1 MNVQRVRVGD
11 LVTLTRRPVDVDAS
25 HDYTF
30 LGVSAAGGGCFKKP
44 PVPGSQISSRAF
56 RVEAGDF
63 LYSRLFAWKGSFEI
77 AGPEEQGCLV
87 SGEFPAFIVDTERM
101 DSRWLRY
108 WLLSDAGLRA
118 VGDRSSGST
127 PGSRNR
133 LREDRFLDIRVPLPS
148 LDEQRA
154 AVDGLDRLYAATG
167 RLAARS
173 GDAAELV
180 KALSVSTCARP
191 DLSNEEK
198 SAAGWRHIDLDSLM
212 VPVVD
217 RVSVSP
223 EESYP
228 NLGIYSFGRGVF
240 EKPKIDGGSTS
251 AQSLNRVRA
260 GQVIYSR
267 LFAFEGAYSHVPPA
281 FDGYF
286 VSNEFPT
293 FDPASEQLDARWLAS
308 CLRSPDRW
316 AELAG
321 SSKGLGVRR
330 QRISVE
336 AVLAYR
342 VWVPPIDHQRVM
354 VQIMQVLETSQDWR
368 DRAQGRINSL
378 LPAALNEAFAGLR

>member
-1 MNVQRVRVGD
+1 MNVEWVRVGD
-11 LVTLTRRPVDVDAS
+11 VLAQERVPVEPQPEIEYVTIGIRSFGKGIFHYEPKPGAQ
-25 HDYTF
+25 
-30 LGVSAAGGGCFKKP
+30 LGSLRFFEVQPGRLMISNIKGWEGAMAVSDP
-44 PVPGSQISSRAF
+44 
-56 RVEAGDF
+56 
-63 LYSRLFAWKGSFEI
+63 
-77 AGPEEQGCLV
+77 
-87 SGEFPAFIVDTERM
+87 
-101 DSRWLRY
+101 
-108 WLLSDAGLRA
+108 SDAGCLASNRFLSYAASDDAVDVRWARWFFLSDHGLRLIQRA
-118 VGDRSSGST
+118 S
-127 PGSRNR
+127 PGSADRNR
-133 LREDRFLDIRVPLPS
+133 TLAIERFENLEIPLPP
-148 LDEQRA
+148 LGEQRA
-154 AVDGLDRLYAATG
+154 AADGLDRLYAATG
-167 RLAARS
+167 HLAARS

-191 DLSNEEK
+191 DLSDEQK
-198 SAAGWRHIDLDSLM
+198 SAAGWRHTDLGSLM

-223 EESYP
+223 GESYP

-260 GQVIYSR
+260 GQFIYSR

-281 FDGYF
+281 FDGYY

-293 FDPASEQLDARWLAS
+293 FDPSSEQLDARWLAS

-330 QRISVE
+330 QRIPVE

-342 VWVPPIDHQRVM
+342 VWVPPIDQQRVM

-368 DRAQGRINSL
+368 DRAQERINSL
-378 LPAALNEAFAGLR
+378 LPAALNEAFAGLS